1 MRAIVVGINPSNH
14 KTTDKHCITI
24 KRLFNWMDA
33 LNIKYFSFV
42 NCISSPGRYNK
53 SDIEYEF
60 LEECMLDYE
69 VVLALGNFPSEA
81 LNKINVK
88 HFKLPHPSGLN
99 RQLNDSRYE
108 STMLDQ
114 CRNYIYG

>member
-14 KTTDKHCITI
+14 KTVDKHCITI
-24 KRLFNWMDA
+24 KRLFKWMDD

-42 NCISSPGRYNK
+42 NCIPSPGRYNK
-53 SDIEYEF
+53 SDIDYDMIDV
-60 LEECMLDYE
+60 CTRDYE

-99 RQLNDSRYE
+99 RQLNDVNYE
-108 STMLDQ
+108 LDMLRQ